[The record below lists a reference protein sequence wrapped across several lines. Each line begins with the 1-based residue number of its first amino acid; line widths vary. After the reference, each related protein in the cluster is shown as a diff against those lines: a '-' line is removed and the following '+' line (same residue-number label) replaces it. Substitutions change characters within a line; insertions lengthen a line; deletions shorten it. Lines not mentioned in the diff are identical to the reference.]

1 MKTDSNH
8 LVINVKESS
17 SASKEVNNETA
28 YAGSCPVSGID
39 PLGNNDK
46 IPGRVCDT
54 GHSRASTNSYMEAS
68 KELPIPV
75 ARDPF
80 SNPIYQATYDFGC
93 GCTMALMITAKIF
106 TFAILVFQSSPS
118 VILLRSSV
126 TNAAAIGVIIMS
138 VIMMCKSRFP
148 YVVIVPDMF
157 SAPYLIQMSYQ
168 ISDVIEEEKAVGA
181 NTLILVLSVF
191 SLSAILH
198 IFMASFRTLRFAEYL
213 PYPVFCGLFSAVG
226 LTIVQRSILFA
237 PGYQII
243 PTCIVATSLS
253 LKIFKVKESRPAL
266 TFVTVSFISTSVFY
280 ITAHFMGFNIT
291 DLRAIG
297 WLVES
302 PKRGNFTGQ
311 LVPWL
316 LWTQGDA
323 HVNFKTVQFT
333 TILVKC
339 GPNICY
345 LLILIALRRSMQFA
359 NLNRLFSC
367 RAKTNHE
374 LSLHGYSQLFAA
386 SLGTF
391 GGVFSGPDM
400 VRVKRMHGGEV
411 FPGIISVIALSC
423 ITFSRFF
430 GVDCVPKFVFT
441 GILASEGIMMLDRFL
456 IMPYRL
462 AGLVEWLAVVIIAVT
477 AFFDIFKGFFVGAAI
492 SMILFSIRF
501 HRTGCV
507 KSTGTGLTIRS
518 TVDRSDA
525 AADWLSSH
533 GEKIRIIRLRGSVA
547 FATVPALLDVVAD
560 ILDVNQDKSKPLST
574 PQGKFLIWFS
584 KLQKQIIVELL
595 KYISVSNCVKYC
607 CDKKKN
613 KVNKYDDDNIYNYD
627 NYDNA
632 KDGDVDNDSDYNN
645 SDRNRYD
652 GMNDDN
658 DYYENNKEKNDNHN
672 KNKTNDNNCN
682 NSNDNNNIDNNH
694 KYHSHSKYYN
704 NDHLKSNTPYIEK
717 CDTSRNKVKYEYD
730 NSNNDSIENHHI
742 YPNEEHSQ
750 FFKEASAERTAMTL
764 GTYRC
769 HLSLTLLCS
778 YFIFIVFLF
787 SCFSYFSLFFFFVF
801 CFLFLSDLFNSIT
814 LEINNLLLSLNVMN
828 FYYNDID
835 YLSESHRSMI
845 ALEKMFIPPTDSE
858 MAACLK
864 RYNDDIDGIVIQ
876 NSNYQNDSNTK
887 YSNVINGENANF
899 QKNKNV
905 SKSYNHYKHESNV
918 KNDQKSIF
926 ECKNKEN
933 QTSCCNYLENSGT
946 KVSIEENESISKFNF
961 WNFRSIF
968 QTKKVSFPLQKGT
981 REIMESKI

>member
-1 MKTDSNH
+1 MTADSNH
-8 LVINVKESS
+8 LIITVMESPTS
-17 SASKEVNNETA
+17 VELDYSTAFSGICPASN
-28 YAGSCPVSGID
+28 ID
-39 PLGNNDK
+39 PLKAHDK
-46 IPGRVCDT
+46 ISGRGGEISTD
-54 GHSRASTNSYMEAS
+54 HSKASANATTETV
-68 KELPIPV
+68 KEVSPPI
-75 ARDPF
+75 AYDPF

-93 GCTMALMITAKIF
+93 GCTMAFMITAKIF
-106 TFAILVFQSSPS
+106 TFAILVFQSTHS

-168 ISDVIEEEKAVGA
+168 VSDVIKDENAVGV

-198 IFMASFRTLRFAEYL
+198 ILMASFRTLRFAEYL

-226 LTIVQRSILFA
+226 LTIIQRGILFA

-266 TFVTVSFISTSVFY
+266 TFVTVSLIATSVFY

-291 DLRAIG
+291 HLRAIG

-302 PKRGNFTGQ
+302 PKRGNFNNQ

-323 HVNFKTVQFT
+323 HVQFKSVQT
-333 TILVKC
+333 TTLLIKC

-359 NLNRLFSC
+359 NLNRLFAC

-411 FPGIISVIALSC
+411 FPGGISVIALSC
-423 ITFSRFF
+423 ITFSRFY

-456 IMPYRL
+456 LMPYRL
-462 AGLVEWLAVVIIAVT
+462 AGFVEWLAVVIIAVT
-477 AFFDIFKGFFVGAAI
+477 AFFDIFQGFFVGAAI
-492 SMILFSIRF
+492 SLILFSIRF

-547 FATVPALLDVVAD
+547 FATVPDVLDVVAD
-560 ILDVNQDKSKPLST
+560 ILDVNQDKTKPCST
-574 PQGKFLIWFS
+574 PQGKFLVWFMLL
-584 KLQKQIIVELL
+584 KKQIIVELL
-595 KYISVSNCVKYC
+595 KYESVAICVKYFYTR
-607 CDKKKN
+607 KKN
-613 KVNKYDDDNIYNYD
+613 KLNKYNDNNDNDFCYENNDGDDDNNNDYYNKDNSINDNDHD
-627 NYDNA
+627 NYNN
-632 KDGDVDNDSDYNN
+632 KNNLSNDDY
-645 SDRNRYD
+645 
-652 GMNDDN
+652 DDN
-658 DYYENNKEKNDNHN
+658 DKF
-672 KNKTNDNNCN
+672 
-682 NSNDNNNIDNNH
+682 
-694 KYHSHSKYYN
+694 
-704 NDHLKSNTPYIEK
+704 
-717 CDTSRNKVKYEYD
+717 
-730 NSNNDSIENHHI
+730 
-742 YPNEEHSQ
+742 NE
-750 FFKEASAERTAMTL
+750 
-764 GTYRC
+764 
-769 HLSLTLLCS
+769 
-778 YFIFIVFLF
+778 
-787 SCFSYFSLFFFFVF
+787 
-801 CFLFLSDLFNSIT
+801 NSIRK
-814 LEINNLLLSLNVMN
+814 L
-828 FYYNDID
+828 
-835 YLSESHRSMI
+835 
-845 ALEKMFIPPTDSE
+845 
-858 MAACLK
+858 
-864 RYNDDIDGIVIQ
+864 
-876 NSNYQNDSNTK
+876 
-887 YSNVINGENANF
+887 
-899 QKNKNV
+899 
-905 SKSYNHYKHESNV
+905 
-918 KNDQKSIF
+918 
-926 ECKNKEN
+926 
-933 QTSCCNYLENSGT
+933 
-946 KVSIEENESISKFNF
+946 
-961 WNFRSIF
+961 
-968 QTKKVSFPLQKGT
+968 
-981 REIMESKI
+981 

>member
-17 SASKEVNNETA
+17 SASKEVDNETA
-28 YAGSCPVSGID
+28 FAGSCPVSGID

-46 IPGRVCDT
+46 IRGRAYVT
-54 GHSRASTNSYMEAS
+54 GHLRASANPSMEAS
-68 KELPIPV
+68 KELPVPT
-75 ARDPF
+75 ACDPF

-126 TNAAAIGVIIMS
+126 TNAAAIGVIIMT

-168 ISDVIEEEKAVGA
+168 MSDVIDDDNAVSA
-181 NTLILVLSVF
+181 NTLILVLAVF

-243 PTCIVATSLS
+243 PTCVVATSLS

-266 TFVTVSFISTSVFY
+266 TFVTVSFIATSVFY
-280 ITAHFMGFNIT
+280 ITAHFMGLNIT

-302 PKRGNFTGQ
+302 PKRGNLTGQ

-323 HVNFKTVQFT
+323 HVQFNTVQFT

-411 FPGIISVIALSC
+411 FPGVISVIALSC

-456 IMPYRL
+456 LMPYRL
-462 AGLVEWLAVVIIAVT
+462 AGIVEWLAVVIIAVT

-492 SMILFSIRF
+492 SLILFSIRF

-560 ILDVNQDKSKPLST
+560 MLDVNQDKSKPLST

-584 KLQKQIIVELL
+584 KLRKQIIVELL
-595 KYISVSNCVKYC
+595 KCKSVSNCIKYC
-607 CDKKKN
+607 CDKNKN
-613 KVNKYDDDNIYNYD
+613 NVNKYEDKNDDNYYNAEDNCDDDDDDND
-627 NYDNA
+627 
-632 KDGDVDNDSDYNN
+632 N
-645 SDRNRYD
+645 SDRYRDY

-658 DYYENNKEKNDNHN
+658 NYYENNDNDKKCNNNHN
-672 KNKTNDNNCN
+672 TNKTNTNNFN
-682 NSNDNNNIDNNH
+682 NSDDDNNIDNN
-694 KYHSHSKYYN
+694 YNSYNHSKYN
-704 NDHLKSNTPYIEK
+704 DNDHLKTNTPYNKK
-717 CDTSRNKVKYEYD
+717 CDFSKKKVKDDYE
-730 NSNNDSIENHHI
+730 NSNNDSIENHHNN
-742 YPNEEHSQ
+742 PNEKHFQCMKEHSPENSQ
-750 FFKEASAERTAMTL
+750 LFKEGSAEHFAIIQ

-769 HLSLTLLCS
+769 HL
-778 YFIFIVFLF
+778 
-787 SCFSYFSLFFFFVF
+787 
-801 CFLFLSDLFNSIT
+801 
-814 LEINNLLLSLNVMN
+814 
-828 FYYNDID
+828 
-835 YLSESHRSMI
+835 
-845 ALEKMFIPPTDSE
+845 
-858 MAACLK
+858 
-864 RYNDDIDGIVIQ
+864 
-876 NSNYQNDSNTK
+876 
-887 YSNVINGENANF
+887 YS
-899 QKNKNV
+899 
-905 SKSYNHYKHESNV
+905 
-918 KNDQKSIF
+918 
-926 ECKNKEN
+926 
-933 QTSCCNYLENSGT
+933 
-946 KVSIEENESISKFNF
+946 
-961 WNFRSIF
+961 
-968 QTKKVSFPLQKGT
+968 
-981 REIMESKI
+981 

>member
-1 MKTDSNH
+1 
-8 LVINVKESS
+8 
-17 SASKEVNNETA
+17 
-28 YAGSCPVSGID
+28 
-39 PLGNNDK
+39 
-46 IPGRVCDT
+46 
-54 GHSRASTNSYMEAS
+54 
-68 KELPIPV
+68 
-75 ARDPF
+75 
-80 SNPIYQATYDFGC
+80 
-93 GCTMALMITAKIF
+93 
-106 TFAILVFQSSPS
+106 
-118 VILLRSSV
+118 
-126 TNAAAIGVIIMS
+126 MS

-168 ISDVIEEEKAVGA
+168 LSDVIEDEIAVSA
-181 NTLILVLSVF
+181 NTLILVLMVF

-266 TFVTVSFISTSVFY
+266 TFVTVSFIATSVFY
-280 ITAHFMGFNIT
+280 ITAHFIRLNIT

-302 PKRGNFTGQ
+302 PKRGNLTGQ

-323 HVNFKTVQFT
+323 HVQFNTVQFT

-411 FPGIISVIALSC
+411 FPGVISVIALSC

-456 IMPYRL
+456 LMPYRL
-462 AGLVEWLAVVIIAVT
+462 AGIVEWLAVVIIAVT

-492 SMILFSIRF
+492 SLILFSVRF

-560 ILDVNQDKSKPLST
+560 ILDVNQDKSKPSST
-574 PQGKFLIWFS
+574 PQGKFLLWFS
-584 KLQKQIIVELL
+584 KLRKQIIFELL
-595 KYISVSNCVKYC
+595 KCKSVSNCIKYC
-607 CDKKKN
+607 CDKNKN
-613 KVNKYDDDNIYNYD
+613 NVNKNDENNDD
-627 NYDNA
+627 NYDD
-632 KDGDVDNDSDYNN
+632 KEDVDVDNDCCN
-645 SDRNRYD
+645 SDRYRDD

-658 DYYENNKEKNDNHN
+658 NYYEKNDNKKNNNNHN
-672 KNKTNDNNCN
+672 DNITNTNNCN
-682 NSNDNNNIDNNH
+682 NDNDNNNIDNNH
-694 KYHSHSKYYN
+694 NYHYHSKYYDN
-704 NDHLKSNTPYIEK
+704 GHPKTNTPCNIM
-717 CDTSRNKVKYEYD
+717 CDTSKKRVKYYD
-730 NSNNDSIENHHI
+730 NTNNGSIEIHHNH
-742 YPNEEHSQ
+742 PNEKHSQYMKEHPPEHSQ
-750 FFKEASAERTAMTL
+750 LFRESSAEHSSIIQ
-764 GTYRC
+764 GTCSCCLYLYYFYLLSCNFYCFLILMFLLFLCLVFRC
-769 HLSLTLLCS
+769 
-778 YFIFIVFLF
+778 I
-787 SCFSYFSLFFFFVF
+787 FVF
-801 CFLFLSDLFNSIT
+801 CSCLFRL
-814 LEINNLLLSLNVMN
+814 
-828 FYYNDID
+828 
-835 YLSESHRSMI
+835 
-845 ALEKMFIPPTDSE
+845 
-858 MAACLK
+858 
-864 RYNDDIDGIVIQ
+864 
-876 NSNYQNDSNTK
+876 
-887 YSNVINGENANF
+887 
-899 QKNKNV
+899 
-905 SKSYNHYKHESNV
+905 
-918 KNDQKSIF
+918 
-926 ECKNKEN
+926 
-933 QTSCCNYLENSGT
+933 
-946 KVSIEENESISKFNF
+946 
-961 WNFRSIF
+961 
-968 QTKKVSFPLQKGT
+968 
-981 REIMESKI
+981 